1 MDNKEDNVENKYIRL
16 LQFLIGTDVDGDF
29 GPNSK
34 AAADRL
40 LSELQQLYDSLRDT
54 LRIKDGDRA

>member
-1 MDNKEDNVENKYIRL
+1 MENKYIRL

-54 LRIKDGDRA
+54 LRIKDGDQA